1 MQHKHYECM
10 CVCQILD
17 LLIEVF
23 NKGGDA
29 KLDVAINCNHV
40 PELTRLSPYVAI
52 CFTVMI
58 VVNAGLLKKIFRS
71 QLCYDFLPS
80 VLWHFSLGIR
90 MSIRPVRIEWWEVG
104 VGICL
109 EWGADCLHMV
119 QLMPLHP
126 KTPSSLA
133 SFKSRL
139 VLPFWYWLTQ
149 VVLEKRSLNGCSSNS
164 SSSYECVRAENVR
177 EFYSC
182 WEMSQF
188 IHYSVL
194 AAGNGYTR
202 NAVV

>member
-80 VLWHFSLGIR
+80 VL
-90 MSIRPVRIEWWEVG
+90 
-104 VGICL
+104 
-109 EWGADCLHMV
+109 
-119 QLMPLHP
+119 
-126 KTPSSLA
+126 
-133 SFKSRL
+133 
-139 VLPFWYWLTQ
+139 
-149 VVLEKRSLNGCSSNS
+149 
-164 SSSYECVRAENVR
+164 
-177 EFYSC
+177 
-182 WEMSQF
+182 
-188 IHYSVL
+188 
-194 AAGNGYTR
+194 
-202 NAVV
+202 